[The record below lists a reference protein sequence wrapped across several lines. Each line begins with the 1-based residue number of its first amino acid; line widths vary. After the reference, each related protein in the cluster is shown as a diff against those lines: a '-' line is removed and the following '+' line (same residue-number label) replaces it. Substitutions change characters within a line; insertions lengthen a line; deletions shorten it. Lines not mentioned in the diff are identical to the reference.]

1 MNKNFKLLRYIS
13 MKKYNTLLIILCMVW
28 GISCDHQEF
37 LTRDAGD
44 ILSEDQLWSNPDLV
58 RSNLG
63 GLYDRMAEYQEIEQ
77 WWNFTN
83 FDEAFPSRN
92 GDYFRVQNQT
102 YGYGDWGYWDYGYV
116 YDINQF
122 LERGRN
128 SESIDPA
135 IKERF
140 LAEAH
145 FLRANVYFEL
155 VKRMG
160 GVPIIQETQEYDF
173 SGDPSYL
180 RRARAAEAEVYD
192 FVLTELDSAQ
202 AGLPQDPTIKSRA
215 TQGAVLAMKSR
226 VALYAASIA
235 RYNSKTPSVSLPD
248 NIIGIPED
256 RAEGYYQIALD
267 AAEELINSGQYSLYQ
282 KYPDDLQRN
291 FAELFRD
298 KNNNQEVIFVKDYLL
313 KSRTTQFTVNSQ
325 PNSLKEEGAV
335 AGFVN
340 PSLNLVQSFEKL
352 DNTFAPLPIQD
363 ESGESIAYEDKS
375 ALFEGRDA
383 RLGGTVILP
392 GSQFKGQ
399 DLDIWAGYILQ
410 DGEII
415 TGSSFG
421 QRKTLPGQSEPTQ
434 VVGFDGPIDQLEL
447 GTQTGFY
454 IRKYLDPVPSAGRI
468 GTGSDVWWIYY
479 RYGEVLLNAAEAAF
493 ELGQNDVAA
502 GYVNQIRSRAGFT
515 IPLTASDITFGR
527 IVHER
532 RSELAF
538 EGHQLWD
545 YKRWRLAHEI
555 WNGAPTVLDSP
566 GDIDAPST
574 RVWGLWPYKIYDPGS
589 ADNGKWIFKRVLPSV
604 VTNAHEFRLGNYYS
618 EIGADIL
625 SNNPLL
631 IPNPNQ

>member
-1 MNKNFKLLRYIS
+1 
-13 MKKYNTLLIILCMVW
+13 MVW

-37 LTRDAGD
+37 LSRESGN
-44 ILSEDQLWSNPDLV
+44 ILSEEQLWSNPNLV
-58 RSNLG
+58 ETNLA

-77 WWNFTN
+77 YWNFTN

-102 YGYGDWGYWDYGYV
+102 YGYGSWGYWDYGYV
-116 YDINQF
+116 FDINQF

-135 IKERF
+135 VKERF
-140 LAEAH
+140 LAEGH

-180 RRARAAEAEVYD
+180 RRPRASEAEVYD

-202 AGLPQDPTIKSRA
+202 MALPQDPAIKSRA
-215 TQGAVLAMKSR
+215 TTGAVLAMKSR

-235 RYNSKTPSVSLPD
+235 RYNSKTPAVSLQD
-248 NIIGIPED
+248 NIIGIPAN
-256 RAEGYYQIALD
+256 RAEEYYQMALN
-267 AAEELINSGQYSLYQ
+267 AAEELISSGQYSLYE
-282 KYPDDLQRN
+282 KFPEDREKN

-352 DNTFAPLPIQD
+352 DNTFTPLPIQD
-363 ESGESIAYEDKS
+363 ESGEFIAYEDKS
-375 ALFEGRDA
+375 TLFEGRDA

-399 DLDIWAGYILQ
+399 NLDIWAGYMLQ
-410 DGEII
+410 DGEIV

-421 QRKTLPGQSEPTQ
+421 QRKTLPGGSNPVQ
-434 VVGFDGPIDQLEL
+434 VVGSDGPIDQLEL

-454 IRKYLDPVPSAGRI
+454 IRKYLDPIPSAGQI

-479 RYGEVLLNAAEAAF
+479 RYGEILLNAAEAAF
-493 ELGQNDVAA
+493 ELGQNSVAA
-502 GYVNQIRSRAGFT
+502 GYMNQIRSRAGFT
-515 IPLTASDITFGR
+515 IPLTAGDITFER
-527 IVHER
+527 IVKER

-538 EGHQLWD
+538 EDHQLWD
-545 YKRWRLAHEI
+545 YKRWRMAHEI
-555 WNGAPTVLDSP
+555 WNGGQTVLDSP
-566 GDIDAPST
+566 GDVDAPST
-574 RVWGLWPYKIYDPGS
+574 RVWGLWPYKVYDPGS
-589 ADNGKWIFKRVLPSV
+589 ADDGKWIFKRVLPSV

-618 EIGADIL
+618 EIGAGIL